1 MFSTSS
7 KIVLGY
13 IVLVGLLMGA
23 FTYTIQQ
30 MNLLT
35 TPSTSSWTIAATSP
49 TASSAN
55 CMMRKS
61 SVRPCVPAN

>member
-7 KIVLGY
+7 KIVFGY

-35 TPSTSSWTIAATSP
+35 TPT
-49 TASSAN
+49 N
-55 CMMRKS
+55 
-61 SVRPCVPAN
+61 